1 MIKRVIREPLVH
13 FLLLA
18 ALVFAAYGLVT
29 ARQPATGTID
39 VTQAKIEQ
47 MAGLFAKTWQ
57 RPPTAEELKGLID
70 DYVKEEIYVREALRL
85 GLDLDDA
92 VIRKRL
98 RLKMEYLNAADSE
111 ASPPTEAQL
120 KAYLDSHPDK
130 FRQAPRVSFE
140 QVYINPERHGPD
152 AGAAAKA
159 LLEPL
164 RKDANYAATAGD
176 PALLPAA
183 MPLTDQPGIA
193 GVFGEDFAGAVID
206 VAPGQWQG
214 PISSDIGL
222 HLVKVTERAPGS
234 LPALKDIRPTVEREW
249 MNDHRNLV
257 EQQRF
262 DDLLKRYKVIV
273 EPLSADGS
281 PPP

>member
-1 MIKRVIREPLVH
+1 MLKRLIREPLVH

-29 ARQPATGTID
+29 GRQPATGTID

-70 DYVKEEIYVREALRL
+70 DYVKEEIYVREALRI
-85 GLDLDDA
+85 GLDADDA

-98 RLKMEYLNAADSE
+98 RLKMEFLNAAE
-111 ASPPTEAQL
+111 AEATTPTEVQL
-120 KAYLDSHPDK
+120 QAYLDSHPDT
-130 FRQAPRVSFE
+130 FRRAPRVSFQ
-140 QVYINPERHGPD
+140 QVYINPEKHGSD
-152 AGAAAKA
+152 AGTAAKA

-164 RKDANYAATAGD
+164 RTDTDYAETAGD
-176 PALLPAA
+176 PTLLPAS
-183 MPLTDQPGIA
+183 MPLTDQQGIA
-193 GVFGEDFAGAVID
+193 RVFGDDFAAAV
-206 VAPGQWQG
+206 VGVEPGQWQG

-234 LPALKDIRPTVEREW
+234 LPALADIRPTVEREW
-249 MNDHRNLV
+249 MNDHRIAA
-257 EQQRF
+257 EQKRF
-262 DDLLKRYKVIV
+262 NELLEHYRVIV
-273 EPLSADGS
+273 EPLPTDGRPS
-281 PPP
+281 P

>member
-18 ALVFAAYGLVT
+18 VLVFAAYGLVT
-29 ARQPATGTID
+29 RRQPATGTID

-70 DYVKEEIYVREALRL
+70 DYVKEEVNVREALRM
-85 GLDLDDA
+85 GLDTDDA

-98 RLKMEYLNAADSE
+98 RLKMEFLNAAE
-111 ASPPTEAQL
+111 AEATPPTEVQL
-120 KAYLDSHPDK
+120 QAYLDAHPDK

-140 QVYINPERHGPD
+140 QVYINPQKHEPD
-152 AGAAAKA
+152 ASAAAKA

-176 PALLPAA
+176 PTLLPAA
-183 MPLTDQPGIA
+183 MPLTDQQGIA
-193 GVFGEDFAGAVID
+193 EVFGNDFAAAVID

-214 PISSDIGL
+214 PISSDIGF
-222 HLVKVTERAPGS
+222 HLVKVDERVPGG
-234 LPALKDIRPTVEREW
+234 LPALDDIRAAVEREW
-249 MNDHRNLV
+249 MNDHRNVV

-273 EPLSADGS
+273 EPLSADGTS
-281 PPP
+281 SQ